1 MRFDYLYRSTRR
13 TLPSRSSLVIE
24 RFCCV
29 ILPASQPAAHSP
41 TMIHRSGV
49 SMFHD
54 LSRQLRRLMK
64 EGARPNL
71 GQRHSPLSRP
81 ERNVIRLKN
90 VSDVRDRLL
99 MNRGAQMH
107 ATSVARG
114 DGCAIAMLDQR
125 GVVHAWH
132 DSLPGATTSGFN
144 IVGAHVSQFYLP
156 QDIALLRPDR
166 GLIAACLHGSNTRQG
181 WHRRPNGSI
190 VWGVTVIEPIHLEG
204 SELHGYSHVTRF
216 AQDPGTRAIA
226 DVRPVPRPYSALH
239 AAMAA
244 A

>member
-1 MRFDYLYRSTRR
+1 
-13 TLPSRSSLVIE
+13 
-24 RFCCV
+24 
-29 ILPASQPAAHSP
+29 
-41 TMIHRSGV
+41 
-49 SMFHD
+49 MFHD

-64 EGARPNL
+64 DARPNL
-71 GQRHSPLSRP
+71 GQRHSSLSRP

-90 VSDVRDRLL
+90 VSVRDCLL
-99 MNRGAQMH
+99 MNRGARMH

-114 DGCAIAMLDQR
+114 DGCAIAILDQR
-125 GVVHAWH
+125 GKVHAWH
-132 DSLPGATTSGFN
+132 DSLPGATSSGFS
-144 IVGAHVSQFYLP
+144 IVGAHVSQLYLP

-190 VWGVTVIEPIHLEG
+190 VWGVTVIEPIHLQG
-204 SELHGYSHVTRF
+204 GELHGYSHVTRF
-216 AQDPGTRAIA
+216 AQDPRTRAIA